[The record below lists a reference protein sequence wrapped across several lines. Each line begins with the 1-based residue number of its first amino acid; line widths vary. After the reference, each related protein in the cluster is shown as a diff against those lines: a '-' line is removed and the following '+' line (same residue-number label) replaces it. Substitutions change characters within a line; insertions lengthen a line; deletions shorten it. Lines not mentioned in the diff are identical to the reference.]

1 LLFWDDKDHYIL
13 VKLNTKGH
21 TTIFH
26 LRHLPCRTLFIW
38 LSVSSGLF
46 LSCNSTSNVAP
57 HQEIVTTP
65 EQMNEKV
72 PDIIEN
78 IADHITENGGKID
91 SIAILQP
98 GVLRYVYEKSHEAK
112 WSKEEKLLPIADSVM
127 TFIQN
132 SMLYGLFPED
142 YHFKNISSLKERMLR
157 DTLARKDAV
166 LWAKADVLL
175 TDALIGIMKDVKLGR
190 LQKDSLTL
198 RTDSVLSNEF
208 YAGQVQNILQSNS
221 VATVIDSLE
230 PTLKGYHELKAGI
243 KDFLDTAE
251 FKDYTFVP
259 YPVYDSMGFLHALPK
274 RLFEEGLLD
283 SFYSSKDSLEVA
295 RAVKKFQQKKKLK
308 ADGKA
313 GNETIR
319 TLNLTDK
326 DKFFRIALSLDKYK
340 MMPAKMPNK
349 YLWVNLAGY
358 YLQLWQ
364 GDSVEI
370 YSKVVCG
377 KPLTR
382 TPELSSSI
390 SEMITYPQW
399 SVPQSIIAK
408 EFLPELKKDPG
419 YLEKKGFS
427 LLDEKNEEVDPYFID
442 WSKYKKGIP
451 YKIIQGS
458 GDDNALGVMKF
469 NFPNKYAV
477 YLHDTNQRYLFGQSV
492 RALSHGC
499 VRVQEWEKLSNFI
512 LQNDSTYIDSLGH
525 GSFTKTDSVQQWL
538 LRKEKHYIPVR
549 DRIPL
554 FIRYFTCEG
563 RNGKIVFYDDMYGED
578 HRLKEKYF
586 ATK

>member
-1 LLFWDDKDHYIL
+1 M
-13 VKLNTKGH
+13 KLNTNGH
-21 TTIFH
+21 TNIFH
-26 LRHLPCRTLFIW
+26 LRDLPGWAVLICV
-38 LSVSSGLF
+38 SVLNGCF
-46 LSCNSTSNVAP
+46 LSCNNTSNAPP
-57 HQEIVTTP
+57 HQEIVTRP

-72 PDIIEN
+72 PDIIKK
-78 IADHITENGGKID
+78 ITDHIAENGGKID
-91 SIAILQP
+91 SIAVLQP
-98 GVLRYVYEKSHEAK
+98 GVLPYLYQKSDEAK
-112 WSKEEKLLPIADSVM
+112 WSKEEQWLPIADSVM
-127 TFIQN
+127 TFVEN
-132 SMLYGLFPED
+132 AMLYGLFPED
-142 YHFKNISSLKERMLR
+142 YHFKSISFIKDRIGS

-175 TDALIGIMKDVKLGR
+175 TDAMIGIIKDVKLGR

-208 YAGQVQNILQSNS
+208 YALQVQKILESNS
-221 VATVIDSLE
+221 VVTVIDSLE

-251 FKDYTFVP
+251 FKNYTYVP
-259 YPVYDSMGFLHALPK
+259 YRVYDSIGYLHALPR

-283 SFYSSKDSLEVA
+283 SSFASNDSVQVA
-295 RAVKKFQQKKKLK
+295 RAIKKYQQKKKLK

-319 TLNLTDK
+319 ALNFTDK
-326 DKFFRIALSLDKYK
+326 DKFFRIAVSLDKYK
-340 MMPAKMPNK
+340 MLPAKMPNK

-358 YLQLWQ
+358 YMQLWQ

-419 YLEKKGFS
+419 YLEQKGFS
-427 LLDEKNEEVDPYFID
+427 LLNEKNEELDPYFID
-442 WSKYKKGIP
+442 WSKYTKGIP

-458 GDDNALGVMKF
+458 GDENALGVMKF

-512 LQNDSTYIDSLGH
+512 LQNDSTYIDSLGR

-563 RNGKIVFYDDMYGED
+563 RGGKIIFYDDMYGED

-586 ATK
+586 AAK